1 MTTVPME
8 PVAAPEPRWRAL
20 LGTNLADRLYRGV
33 LTTLALLMPLLLLAL
48 VGELA
53 TSAWPAIQRFGL
65 SFLWTSVWDPVAGIY
80 GAAPMIFGTLASS
93 LLALVI
99 AVPLSLGV
107 AIYLTEFAPKW
118 LRQPV
123 AFLVELLAAIPSV
136 VYGLWG
142 IFVLIP
148 FLRTVVVP
156 PLRAA
161 FGWTPFLSGV
171 FYGNSLL
178 AGSVILA
185 IMIVPYI
192 AAVSREVLLAVPVS
206 QREAALGMGATR
218 WEAVWTAVVPYGRAG
233 LIGAVILGLG
243 RALGETMAVTMLIG
257 NRHDIGLS
265 VLQPAYTMAA
275 AIANEFS
282 EATTSIY
289 LSALFEV
296 GLILFVVT
304 VAVNAL
310 ARVLIWRVARGTA
323 VGAGR
328 CERASAAPPLGQRHH
343 DRPGSRAV
351 LGGGPRP
358 GPDSRASRRERRVVS
373 RLELFRQES
382 GPGRAI
388 GRRRGQRDRGNGD
401 HRRPRRAHRPPG
413 RDRHRPL
420 SRRVRVGPP
429 RLGRA
434 VRGGCPE
441 RHPVDRGRHLRVDLA
456 READGPFL
464 RARRERGARGAHGA
478 DAGPDHRGD
487 GAARPPHAA

>member
-1 MTTVPME
+1 MTTVPLE
-8 PVAAPEPRWRAL
+8 PSPSPSPVAAPETPSWRIL
-20 LGTNLADRLYRGV
+20 RGRNTADRLYRGA
-33 LTTLALLMPLLLLAL
+33 LTALAVTLPLLLLAFL
-48 VGELA
+48 GELGA
-53 TSAWPAIQRFGL
+53 SAWPAVRHFGL
-65 SFLWTSVWDPVAGIY
+65 RFLVTSVWDPVAEVF

-93 LLALVI
+93 FVALLI
-99 AVPLSLGV
+99 AVPLALGV
-107 AIYLTEFAPKW
+107 AIFLTEFSPKW

-148 FLRTVVVP
+148 FLRTYVVP
-156 PLRAA
+156 TLRAA
-161 FGWTPFLSGV
+161 FGWAPFLSGV

-192 AAVSREVLLAVPVS
+192 AAVSREVLLAVPAS

-218 WEAVWTAVVPYGRAG
+218 WEAVWTAVIPYGRAG

-257 NRHDIGLS
+257 NRHDIGVS

-282 EATTSIY
+282 EATTNLY

-310 ARVLIWRVARGTA
+310 ARLLIWRVARGTA
-323 VGAGR
+323 VG
-328 CERASAAPPLGQRHH
+328 
-343 DRPGSRAV
+343 SRA
-351 LGGGPRP
+351 L
-358 GPDSRASRRERRVVS
+358 
-373 RLELFRQES
+373 
-382 GPGRAI
+382 
-388 GRRRGQRDRGNGD
+388 
-401 HRRPRRAHRPPG
+401 
-413 RDRHRPL
+413 
-420 SRRVRVGPP
+420 
-429 RLGRA
+429 
-434 VRGGCPE
+434 
-441 RHPVDRGRHLRVDLA
+441 
-456 READGPFL
+456 
-464 RARRERGARGAHGA
+464 
-478 DAGPDHRGD
+478 
-487 GAARPPHAA
+487 